1 MTRDEIIRKAKYIVF
16 PYRNNTYSNYY
27 KDIDAKYAPII
38 PDGSVLYSNMKGN
51 EHHYTTE
58 YTYKYV
64 LPLIAELLGFKFDMN
79 DFDLIDCKQP
89 EWDISY
95 IVPKQKYEYEIFN
108 YVNDEHNSCDYMG
121 LFKPTFET
129 THTYRELYRYPHQC
143 SSILNKTL
151 QSERRLMIS
160 GDSQIIPSIN
170 PLTNYFKEVWYFDNR
185 TGYYK
190 DEGNDKPTIHEN
202 EFTSY
207 SDFYKDVNFTDVL
220 MQCYCRKLEWYQ
232 YYNLQ

>member
-1 MTRDEIIRKAKYIVF
+1 
-16 PYRNNTYSNYY
+16 
-27 KDIDAKYAPII
+27 
-38 PDGSVLYSNMKGN
+38 MKGN

-64 LPLIAELLGFKFDMN
+64 LPLIAELLSFKFDMN

-108 YVNDEHNSCDYMG
+108 YVKRTHLSCDYTG
-121 LFKPTFET
+121 LFKPIFET

-190 DEGNDKPTIHEN
+190 GKGDNELTFHKDE
-202 EFTSY
+202 FVSY
-207 SDFYKDVNFTDVL
+207 SDFYKNVEFTDVL
-220 MQCYCRKLEWYQ
+220 IQCYCRKLEWYQ